1 MSGGVVVF
9 KEKDRNRKGK
19 CRRWEHNQEHC
30 EGNIKGWLV
39 GGRSKRGGIS
49 TRNTVTSGVRSQ

>member
-1 MSGGVVVF
+1 M
-9 KEKDRNRKGK
+9 EKDRNRKGK

-39 GGRSKRGGIS
+39 GGRSKRGGDIDQEHDDFGS
-49 TRNTVTSGVRSQ
+49 